1 MQPVGPASTSVPAM
15 QSDVASLV
23 PDGGTALYASLRAA
37 QEQMLAELDTKRI
50 NAIVLLSDGVNEY
63 PPDDDLDSLL
73 EQLKG
78 ESLDTTVRVFPI
90 GYGEGADPAT
100 LQAIAEASRGQYYEA
115 TDPASIEKVLASVLS
130 NF

>member
-1 MQPVGPASTSVPAM
+1 MQT
-15 QSDVASLV
+15 DVANLV
-23 PDGGTALYASLRAA
+23 ADGGTALYATLRAA
-37 QEQMLAELDTKRI
+37 QEQMLAELDTERI

-73 EQLKG
+73 EQLQG

-90 GYGEGADPAT
+90 GYGEGADPET
-100 LQAIAEASRGQYYEA
+100 LKAIAEASRGQYYEA